1 MHTSS
6 EYFTSIGLPIL
17 DGADFRDTRDNEI
30 VINQVLA
37 EKALGRERAV
47 GRKVRVGK
55 SEFLVT
61 GVAANGKSRFMNEEP
76 QAIAYVPLYGEMKTD
91 RMLLGVTVMA
101 HVAGDPNRMIAPIRE
116 ALRRGEASLPVF
128 DERTFEAHMS
138 KAMFFPRLA
147 SALFG
152 ICGLFGLIIASIGV
166 YGVISY
172 GVSRRGR
179 EIGIRMALGAR
190 QGQVVN
196 MVLREGLALAAAGSA
211 IGLAG
216 GIGFGKLA
224 RTLLYGVSDSDPVA
238 YFAVPVLL
246 LAVATIATL
255 VPAMRA
261 ARVDPNSAL
270 RCE

>member
-1 MHTSS
+1 
-6 EYFTSIGLPIL
+6 
-17 DGADFRDTRDNEI
+17 
-30 VINQVLA
+30 
-37 EKALGRERAV
+37 
-47 GRKVRVGK
+47 
-55 SEFLVT
+55 
-61 GVAANGKSRFMNEEP
+61 
-76 QAIAYVPLYGEMKTD
+76 
-91 RMLLGVTVMA
+91 
-101 HVAGDPNRMIAPIRE
+101 
-116 ALRRGEASLPVF
+116 
-128 DERTFEAHMS
+128 MS